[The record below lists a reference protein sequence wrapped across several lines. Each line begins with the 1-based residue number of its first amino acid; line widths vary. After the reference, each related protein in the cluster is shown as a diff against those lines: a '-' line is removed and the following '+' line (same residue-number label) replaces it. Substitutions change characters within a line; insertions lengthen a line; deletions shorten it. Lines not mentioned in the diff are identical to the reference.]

1 MNKEVF
7 LSELRKKLSGLPQSD
22 IDERVSFYAEMI
34 DDRVEDGMTEEA
46 AVEQIGSVDKVV
58 ETIMSE
64 YPLSKLVKAKV
75 KPEKKM
81 PVWAIV
87 LLILGFPVWF
97 PLLVSIVSTVG
108 SLYLTLWCIVI
119 TLYVVDLAFALV
131 SIGCL
136 ISMVAG
142 FVSGE
147 AMFGI
152 AAFGCAL
159 VLGALA
165 VLLFIGSN
173 YTVKGVVWLTKKM
186 LLGIKSLFIGK
197 EK

>member
-22 IDERVSFYAEMI
+22 IDERISFYAEMI
-34 DDRVEDGMTEEA
+34 DDRIEDGMTEEA
-46 AVEQIGSVDKVV
+46 AIEQIGTVDKVV
-58 ETIMSE
+58 ETIMTE

-81 PVWAIV
+81 PVWGII
-87 LLILGFPVWF
+87 LLILGFPLWF
-97 PLLVSIVSTVG
+97 PLLVSVVSVIG

-119 TLYVVDLAFALV
+119 TLYSVDLAFAV
-131 SIGCL
+131 GSIACL
-136 ISMVAG
+136 IAMVTG

-159 VLGALA
+159 VLGALS
-165 VLLFIGSN
+165 VLLFFGCN

>member
-22 IDERVSFYAEMI
+22 IDERISFYAEMI
-34 DDRVEDGMTEEA
+34 DDRIEDGMTEEA
-46 AVEQIGSVDKVV
+46 AIEQIGTVDKVV
-58 ETIMSE
+58 ETIMTE

-81 PVWAIV
+81 PVWGII

-97 PLLVSIVSTVG
+97 PLLVSFVSVIG

-119 TLYVVDLAFALV
+119 TLYSVDLAFAV
-131 SIGCL
+131 GSIACL
-136 ISMVAG
+136 IAMVTG

>member
-1 MNKEVF
+1 
-7 LSELRKKLSGLPQSD
+7 
-22 IDERVSFYAEMI
+22 
-34 DDRVEDGMTEEA
+34 
-46 AVEQIGSVDKVV
+46 
-58 ETIMSE
+58 
-64 YPLSKLVKAKV
+64 
-75 KPEKKM
+75 
-81 PVWAIV
+81 
-87 LLILGFPVWF
+87 
-97 PLLVSIVSTVG
+97 
-108 SLYLTLWCIVI
+108 
-119 TLYVVDLAFALV
+119 
-131 SIGCL
+131 
-136 ISMVAG
+136 MVAG

-152 AAFGCAL
+152 EAFGCAL